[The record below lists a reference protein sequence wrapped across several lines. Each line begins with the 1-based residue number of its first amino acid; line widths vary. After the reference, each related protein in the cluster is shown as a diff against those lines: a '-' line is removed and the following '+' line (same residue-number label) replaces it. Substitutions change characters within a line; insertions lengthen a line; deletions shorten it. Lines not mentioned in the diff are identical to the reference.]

1 MKTASKYER
10 GDRVVS
16 IASWNRRTAGT
27 VSRAGR
33 GVSVMVR
40 WDGGNNDER
49 VFLNNIR
56 IETPDDV
63 AKREHEAALRAW
75 RDRRPQTTVAR
86 VDLDGRW
93 GRGGNDEIG
102 ATAVTRTP
110 AEMRTAAEELRAL
123 ADWFEARPAMAGI
136 EQGGKER

>member
-16 IASWNRRTAGT
+16 IASWSRRTAGT

-63 AKREHEAALRAW
+63 AKREHEAALRAK
-75 RDRRPQTTVAR
+75 
-86 VDLDGRW
+86 
-93 GRGGNDEIG
+93 
-102 ATAVTRTP
+102 TP
-110 AEMRTAAEELRAL
+110 AEMRQAADDLSAL
-123 ADWFEARPAMAGI
+123 ADWFEARPAVVVVALECGL
-136 EQGGKER
+136 GALP